1 MLSSIG
7 NMAETQLGLLP
18 AHPDHSSKGRQGKLA
33 DLKDAAHEFEA
44 YFISN
49 LLKVMRE
56 TVPKGALENKGGA
69 YFYSFYDQEIGRLAS
84 EAGGI
89 GLARMIQEYTE
100 RNATSLKFS
109 EPIADTIVDK
119 DHRPSRK
126 RVSEEFVEEGTERS
140 HRHADLRSW

>member
-1 MLSSIG
+1 MLGSVS
-7 NMAETQLGLLP
+7 NVVETQFNLMPSHP
-18 AHPDHSSKGRQGKLA
+18 ALVQGRQGKLA

-44 YFISN
+44 YFISH

-89 GLARMIQEYTE
+89 GLARMIQGYAE
-100 RNATSLKFS
+100 RHAPSLKFS
-109 EPIADTIVDK
+109 EPVADTIVDK
-119 DHRPSRK
+119 DYRLS
-126 RVSEEFVEEGTERS
+126 G
-140 HRHADLRSW
+140 

>member
-1 MLSSIG
+1 LYQEIKNLSSIS
-7 NMAETQLGLLP
+7 NRAETQLGLSQVP
-18 AHPDHSSKGRQGKLA
+18 QIRAEGRQGKVA
-33 DLKDAAHEFEA
+33 DLNDAAHEFEA

-89 GLARMIQEYTE
+89 GLAKMIHEYTE
-100 RNATSLKFS
+100 KSAPSLKLS
-109 EPIADTIVDK
+109 EPVADTVVGK
-119 DHRPSRK
+119 DYRPTLMGL
-126 RVSEEFVEEGTERS
+126 SE
-140 HRHADLRSW
+140 

>member
-1 MLSSIG
+1 MLSSID

-18 AHPDHSSKGRQGKLA
+18 THPVLSQGRQGKLA

-56 TVPKGALENKGGA
+56 TVPKGALDNKGGA

-89 GLARMIQEYTE
+89 GLARMIHEYTE
-100 RNATSLKFS
+100 RNAPSLKFS
-109 EPIADTIVDK
+109 EPVADTVFDEG
-119 DHRPSRK
+119 HRPISK
-126 RVSEEFVEEGTERS
+126 GQPE
-140 HRHADLRSW
+140 

>member
-1 MLSSIG
+1 LYLEIKNNSSIG
-7 NMAETQLGLLP
+7 NLAATQLGLP
-18 AHPDHSSKGRQGKLA
+18 HVPPVGTQSPQGKLA

-44 YFISN
+44 YFISH

-89 GLARMIQEYTE
+89 GIAKMIHEYME
-100 RNATSLKFS
+100 KNAQSLKFS
-109 EPIADTIVDK
+109 EPIADTVID
-119 DHRPSRK
+119 
-126 RVSEEFVEEGTERS
+126 
-140 HRHADLRSW
+140 

>member
-1 MLSSIG
+1 MNHDFSMLGSIG
-7 NMAETQLGLLP
+7 NMADAQLSVLP
-18 AHPDHSSKGRQGKLA
+18 AQPALVQGRQGKPT

-44 YFISN
+44 YFISH

-89 GLARMIQEYTE
+89 GLAKMIHEYTE
-100 RNATSLKFS
+100 SHAHSLKFS

-119 DHRPSRK
+119 DHRPSGWQFQ
-126 RVSEEFVEEGTERS
+126 E
-140 HRHADLRSW
+140 

>member
-1 MLSSIG
+1 MYHDIKSFSPIG
-7 NMAETQLGLLP
+7 NMADTQLGLP
-18 AHPDHSSKGRQGKLA
+18 QVPQVRVQGRHGQMA

-89 GLARMIQEYTE
+89 GLAKMIHEYTE
-100 RNATSLKFS
+100 KNAPSLKFS
-109 EPIADTIVDK
+109 EPMADTVGDK
-119 DHRPSRK
+119 DHPLTRE
-126 RVSEEFVEEGTERS
+126 RVSG
-140 HRHADLRSW
+140 

>member
-1 MLSSIG
+1 LYHDIKSLSSIG
-7 NMAETQLGLLP
+7 NLAETQLDLSQAYP
-18 AHPDHSSKGRQGKLA
+18 VRAQGRQGQVV

-89 GLARMIQEYTE
+89 GLAKMIHEYTE
-100 RNATSLKFS
+100 RSAPSLKFS
-109 EPIADTIVDK
+109 EPMADTVVGK
-119 DHRPSRK
+119 NRRPTLK
-126 RVSEEFVEEGTERS
+126 GLLE
-140 HRHADLRSW
+140 